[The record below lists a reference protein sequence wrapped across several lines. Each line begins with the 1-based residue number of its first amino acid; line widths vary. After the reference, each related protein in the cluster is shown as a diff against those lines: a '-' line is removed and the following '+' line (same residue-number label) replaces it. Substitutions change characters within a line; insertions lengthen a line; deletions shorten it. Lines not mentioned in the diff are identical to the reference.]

1 VTVRIVTDSSAC
13 VPAPLARER
22 GIVVVPLEV
31 MVDGR
36 SVPAGELGVAD
47 VVELRDRGATLS
59 TSAPSPGAFADAL
72 DTLEPGDAAVVITV
86 ASKVSATHSSARTA
100 ASLTDRR
107 VEVVDSGT
115 AAGGHALVALAAAAA
130 ATDRDAGV
138 GEVAAEATAVAGRV
152 HLRAAVDSLEALAA
166 SGRIPKSVAT
176 MADGLKVRPLFEFR
190 DGAAHVIVPSIG
202 TERARRRLVDAC
214 LSPDTTATGDR
225 LHASVLHAAEPAA
238 ADDVAATLRDA
249 RPDADL
255 IVSEFDASMV
265 IHSGTGLLGIAWW
278 WE

>member
-1 VTVRIVTDSSAC
+1 VSVRIVTDSSAC
-13 VPAPLARER
+13 VPAQLAGDRR
-22 GIVVVPLEV
+22 IVVVPLEV

-72 DTLEPGDAAVVITV
+72 DTLEPNDVAVVITV
-86 ASKVSATHSSARTA
+86 ASKVSATHASARAA

-130 ATDRDAGV
+130 ADDGAGLD
-138 GEVAAEATAVAGRV
+138 EVAAHARMVAGRV

-214 LSPDTTATGDR
+214 LSPDSTATGDR

-238 ADDVAATLRDA
+238 AAEVAGTICGA
-249 RPDADL
+249 RPEADL

>member
-1 VTVRIVTDSSAC
+1 VTVRVVTDSSAC
-13 VPAPLARER
+13 VPAELARDHR
-22 GIVVVPLEV
+22 IVVVPLEV

-36 SVPAGELGVAD
+36 STAAAELSVAD
-47 VVELRDRGATLS
+47 VVDLRDRGAVLS

-72 DTLEPGDAAVVITV
+72 DTLDPDDDAVVVTV
-86 ASKVSATHSSARTA
+86 ASKVSAPNRSARAA
-100 ASLTDRR
+100 ASLGDRR
-107 VEVVDSGT
+107 VEVIDSGT

-130 ATDRDAGV
+130 AEQGAGLEDV
-138 GEVAAEATAVAGRV
+138 AGRATSVAARV
-152 HLRAAVDSLEALAA
+152 HLRAAVDSLDALAA

-190 DGAAHVIVPSIG
+190 DGSAHVIVPSIG

-214 LSPDTTATGDR
+214 LSPDPGAAGDR
-225 LHASVLHAAEPAA
+225 LHASVLHAAEPGAA
-238 ADDVAATLRDA
+238 GEVATAIRDR
-249 RPDADL
+249 RPDVDL

-265 IHSGTGLLGIAWW
+265 IHSGTGLLGVAWW